1 MLALKCVVR
10 FYWPLRLSNPQMINN
25 NNKKKKPYLKVTQ
38 YGYSHVL
45 NIISQLTCTRLFETQ
60 KKKHATQTFSLD

>member
-10 FYWPLRLSNPQMINN
+10 FYWPLRLSYPQMINN
-25 NNKKKKPYLKVTQ
+25 KKKKQPYLKVTQ

-45 NIISQLTCTRLFETQ
+45 NIISQLTCTRLVKTQ
-60 KKKHATQTFSLD
+60 SQSNLFT

>member
-1 MLALKCVVR
+1 MLAVKCVVR
-10 FYWPLRLSNPQMINN
+10 FYWPLRLSNPQMNN
-25 NNKKKKPYLKVTQ
+25 IKKKQLYLKVTQ

>member
-10 FYWPLRLSNPQMINN
+10 FYWPLRLSNPLMIN

-45 NIISQLTCTRLFETQ
+45 NIISQLTCTRLVKTQ
-60 KKKHATQTFSLD
+60 SQSNLFT

>member
-10 FYWPLRLSNPQMINN
+10 FYWPLRLSNPQMIND
-25 NNKKKKPYLKVTQ
+25 NKKTQPYLKVTQ

-45 NIISQLTCTRLFETQ
+45 NIISQLTCTRLVKTQ
-60 KKKHATQTFSLD
+60 SQSNLFT

>member
-25 NNKKKKPYLKVTQ
+25 KKKKQPYLKVTQ

-45 NIISQLTCTRLFETQ
+45 NIISQLTCTRLVKTQ
-60 KKKHATQTFSLD
+60 SQSNLFT

>member
-25 NNKKKKPYLKVTQ
+25 KKIKKKPYLKVTQ

-45 NIISQLTCTRLFETQ
+45 NIIPQLTCTRLVKTQ
-60 KKKHATQTFSLD
+60 SQSNLFT